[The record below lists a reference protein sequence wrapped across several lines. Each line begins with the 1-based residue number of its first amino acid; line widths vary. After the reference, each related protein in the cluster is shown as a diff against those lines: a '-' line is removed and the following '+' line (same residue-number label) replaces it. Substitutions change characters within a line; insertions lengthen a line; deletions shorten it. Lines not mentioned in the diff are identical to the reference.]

1 MPTLC
6 LFIPHLPV
14 QWERR
19 KHPELARTALI
30 IGGFPY
36 ERKAVLDCSEE
47 AAVQG
52 VSPGMTLRQASH
64 RCPDAVFL
72 PADETGCARASDEV
86 LGLLDQ
92 FSPAVEPDG
101 PGRAFLDISGTEQL
115 FGPAGNLA
123 GQVGRCV
130 LRQAGFQSQIGVA
143 GSKFVA
149 GIAASLAVA
158 GPLIVAG
165 GQERRFLAPL
175 SIEFLPLAPEA
186 IVWLKRLGLRTIGQ
200 VAGLPVNAL
209 DSQLGRDGLMA
220 HRLANGIDE
229 RPVAPR
235 PGPDTLAETLSFEQP
250 LGSLEALLTALGTLL
265 DRLTPRLRSR
275 YQVCHQIRLCL
286 RSGDGKAWPHTL
298 NLKTPSDSK
307 PEMLGILKRHLEAA
321 SFPEGLSEIHL
332 VLAGLHGESGK
343 QAPLS
348 TGTKGAQ
355 AEALQRL
362 NSGLRERFGNNPLK
376 RVVEIDSGS
385 RIPER
390 RIALVDPDADA

>member
-1 MPTLC
+1 MQTLC

-19 KHPELARTALI
+19 KHPELARAALI
-30 IGGFPY
+30 VGGFPY
-36 ERKAVLDCSEE
+36 ERTAVLDCSEE

-52 VSPGMTLRQASH
+52 VSPGMPLRQASH
-64 RCPDAVFL
+64 RCPGAVFL
-72 PADETGCARASDEV
+72 PADEAGCAGASGEV
-86 LGLLDQ
+86 LGLLDR

-101 PGRAFLDISGTEQL
+101 PGRAFIDISGTEQL
-115 FGPAGNLA
+115 FGPAGDLA
-123 GQVGRCV
+123 GQVSRLI
-130 LRQAGFQSQIGVA
+130 LRQAGFQSRIGVA

-149 GIAASLAVA
+149 GIAASLASA
-158 GPLIVAG
+158 GPLIVEG
-165 GQERRFLAPL
+165 GRERPFLAPL

-186 IVWLKRLGLRTIGQ
+186 TAWLKRLGLRTMGQ
-200 VAGLPVNAL
+200 VAGLPLNAL

-220 HRLANGIDE
+220 HRLANGIDQ
-229 RPVAPR
+229 RPVTPG

-250 LGSLEALLTALGTLL
+250 LGSLEALLTALGRLL
-265 DRLTPRLRSR
+265 GRLTPRLRSR

-286 RSGDGKAWPHTL
+286 RSGDGRAWPHTL
-298 NLKTPSDSK
+298 NLKTPSDSR
-307 PEMLGILKRHLEAA
+307 PGMLGILKRHLEAA
-321 SFPEGLSEIHL
+321 SFPEGVSEIHL
-332 VLAGLHGESGK
+332 VLAGLHGESGR

-348 TGTKGAQ
+348 TGTKGLQ

-362 NSGLRERFGNNPLK
+362 NSGLRERFGRNPLK

-390 RIALVDPDADA
+390 RVALVDPDAGG